1 MLQLSFPFWRILK
14 LHWRWLDFV
23 CQNFV
28 LGPSYMIW
36 CFSCDNS
43 CNCFHVCSP
52 QDLKSSLTLVTFNY
66 LSLIRFCIGN
76 HWYNGDSIASF
87 TRINVVSIDV
97 FIRYASIS
105 LLKIVLCCSWSKQV
119 LKSAKRLFIV
129 NGSQISKE
137 AVNGRKLSH
146 IKWACS
152 VLCHYLPIMSCLRPS
167 RHVKWSWGECW
178 YSVKCA
184 L

>member
-14 LHWRWLDFV
+14 LHRRWLKFV

-52 QDLKSSLTLVTFNY
+52 QDLKSSLTLVIFNY

-76 HWYNGDSIASF
+76 HWYNGDSIASS
-87 TRINVVSIDV
+87 TCINIVSIDV

-105 LLKIVLCCSWSKQV
+105 LLKIVLCCSLLKQV

-137 AVNGRKLSH
+137 AVNGRKLLH
-146 IKWACS
+146 IK
-152 VLCHYLPIMSCLRPS
+152 
-167 RHVKWSWGECW
+167 
-178 YSVKCA
+178 
-184 L
+184 